1 MSCNDSDQLLGGDED
16 SSVDEMTPLLFSQSQ
31 EGPSNRD
38 PAADDPVFSSEEEMR
53 RYLIEIGQKDVFISP
68 ENVEIE
74 DYPDKQTFSCT
85 CGHCTDLE
93 KDQQEYLCCNQ
104 LFDWKDLVTD
114 KEIRGDILCVTKS
127 LAYISS
133 VNSFAVKGE

>member
-53 RYLIEIGQKDVFISP
+53 RYLTEIGQTDVFFSQ
-68 ENVEIE
+68 ENVEINLLPE
-74 DYPDKQTFSCT
+74 KKSLSCT
-85 CGHCTDLE
+85 GGHCTDL
-93 KDQQEYLCCNQ
+93 KDNQQEYLCCNQ
-104 LFDWKDLVTD
+104 LFAW
-114 KEIRGDILCVTKS
+114 KEIVSSKENDGDILCVTKS
-127 LAYISS
+127 LAYVSS
-133 VNSFAVKGE
+133 VKGE